1 MSVRSP
7 PGGGLHCWPP
17 RAGPPDR
24 GEREPVKA
32 ALARGGRATVWPSR
46 IPVLLPCLLA
56 LLAGSGGDGSQA
68 QSPGAEYDL
77 VVLVVAEAGQA
88 EFVALSYTRAIE
100 SAALKESIERLG
112 EAAGCRVS
120 GISIREVPVQ
130 RGARELASDADFAA
144 PGLIDLR
151 GGGLPV
157 GPMIRSFADWNRMRL
172 VFLVGDEFP
181 FAGPGDAEVEG
192 FAVRLLGRVAP
203 YEYDVE
209 RRRGTPQAGGETP
222 PPQPRQSPHAGP
234 FAWAV
239 GGLCGALGLLLG
251 WFVSGRGR
259 EAASA

>member
-1 MSVRSP
+1 MNGASKR
-7 PGGGLHCWPP
+7 GGQAAESSRWPFHGG
-17 RAGPPDR
+17 RTR
-24 GEREPVKA
+24 I
-32 ALARGGRATVWPSR
+32 ALAG
-46 IPVLLPCLLA
+46 LLFASLLA
-56 LLAGSGGDGSQA
+56 LTAVLGGDRSQA
-68 QSPGAEYDL
+68 QPPRAEYDL

-88 EFVALSYTRAIE
+88 ELVALSYTRAIE

-181 FAGPGDAEVEG
+181 FAGPGDAEVDG
-192 FAVRLLGRVAP
+192 FAVRLLRRVAP

-209 RRRGTPQAGGETP
+209 RRRGTPQAGGETAP
-222 PPQPRQSPHAGP
+222 PGPPRSPLLGS
-234 FAWAV
+234 FAWTA
-239 GGLCGALGLLLG
+239 GGLCGAVGLLLG
-251 WFVSGRGR
+251 WFVSGWRR
-259 EAASA
+259 EPAST

>member
-1 MSVRSP
+1 
-7 PGGGLHCWPP
+7 
-17 RAGPPDR
+17 
-24 GEREPVKA
+24 VKA
-32 ALARGGRATVWPSR
+32 ALARGGRGTVWPSGHSCAGRTR
-46 IPVLLPCLLA
+46 IAFAGLLFAWLLA
-56 LLAGSGGDGSQA
+56 LTAGLGGDRSQA
-68 QSPGAEYDL
+68 QPPGAEYDL

-88 EFVALSYTRAIE
+88 ELVALSYTRAIE

-144 PGLIDLR
+144 PGLIDVR

-181 FAGPGDAEVEG
+181 FAGPGDAEVDG
-192 FAVRLLGRVAP
+192 FAIRLLRRVAP

-209 RRRGTPQAGGETP
+209 RRRGTALAGGDMTP
-222 PPQPRQSPHAGP
+222 LPGPPRSPLLDS
-234 FAWAV
+234 FAWTA
-239 GGLCGALGLLLG
+239 GGLCGAVGLLLG
-251 WFVSGRGR
+251 WFVSGWRR
-259 EAASA
+259 EPAST